1 MKHVVALNNVCRYI
15 SRRITG
21 EARVPSVMD
30 SISKCVKNN
39 GEYDM
44 WLTLY
49 ISNTS
54 KCENATKLYNQMPPM
69 RLSGADEKSEK
80 TQKKADS
87 K

>member
-1 MKHVVALNNVCRYI
+1 
-15 SRRITG
+15 
-21 EARVPSVMD
+21 MD

-80 TQKKADS
+80 KQKKKQIQNDFPIILLIGILSYVCA
-87 K
+87 